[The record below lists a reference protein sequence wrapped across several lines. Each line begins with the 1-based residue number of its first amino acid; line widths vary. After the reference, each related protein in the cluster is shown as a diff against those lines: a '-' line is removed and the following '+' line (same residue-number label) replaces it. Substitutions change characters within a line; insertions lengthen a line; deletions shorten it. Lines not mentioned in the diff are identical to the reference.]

1 MRCRG
6 VGRDPLCRGGLSVS
20 QLADDD
26 QRRGRIGGRESLA
39 LSSVRSGR
47 QYWGGHEP
55 PSPSHDLNDDSHK
68 CRTRAT
74 LIFRNSSSRRLR
86 RQSRESHHRD
96 RRTATIGRYA
106 RRRTPATSKTNL
118 LRSPMGHVGRSG
130 PGQPAQ
136 PLWEIS
142 DHTPHAPDR
151 DHRRFTA
158 SSRRLGSQELLA
170 VS

>member
-1 MRCRG
+1 MTGTASLYQDRFS
-6 VGRDPLCRGGLSVS
+6 LLVS
-20 QLADDD
+20 QLLAAY
-26 QRRGRIGGRESLA
+26 QRRWHIGGHGPLA